1 MTLVF
6 LLSLHFLLMFG
17 YMILI
22 ETGKSRLGYGHW
34 LFALFLPFA
43 GVLCLLT
50 ADFGRSPAANDY
62 VRPFK
67 QFDCA
72 KLSEEGPEEAILPGT
87 QITRKQL
94 LDTIQRRPANLAAIL
109 TEALTSEDV
118 EVVHIAS
125 STIMKLQREYE
136 KSLKIAEEAYR
147 QMPDN
152 MKNLKSYIEAMEAYL
167 SADILKGNAV
177 FSLLKE
183 QKILIGEYLKVLPE
197 DKAVGIIS
205 VKNSLRQGEPAA
217 ALETAE
223 RLRYRYLSDIALWE
237 LSLESCTSAN
247 DTEKRNEILADATKM
262 AEYWTNTQK
271 ERWNKIQ
278 NGLKQ

>member
-87 QITRKQL
+87 QITRQQL

-278 NGLKQ
+278 NGLRQ

>member
-87 QITRKQL
+87 QITRQQL

-152 MKNLKSYIEAMEAYL
+152 MKNLKSYIQAMEAYL

>member
-1 MTLVF
+1 
-6 LLSLHFLLMFG
+6 
-17 YMILI
+17 MILI

-43 GVLCLLT
+43 RVLCLLT

-87 QITRKQL
+87 QITRQQL

>member
-43 GVLCLLT
+43 GVLCLLA

-87 QITRKQL
+87 QITRQQL

-262 AEYWTNTQK
+262 AECWTNTQK

>member
-87 QITRKQL
+87 QITRQQL

-262 AEYWTNTQK
+262 AECWTNTQK

>member
-1 MTLVF
+1 
-6 LLSLHFLLMFG
+6 
-17 YMILI
+17 
-22 ETGKSRLGYGHW
+22 
-34 LFALFLPFA
+34 
-43 GVLCLLT
+43 
-50 ADFGRSPAANDY
+50 
-62 VRPFK
+62 
-67 QFDCA
+67 
-72 KLSEEGPEEAILPGT
+72 
-87 QITRKQL
+87 
-94 LDTIQRRPANLAAIL
+94 
-109 TEALTSEDV
+109 
-118 EVVHIAS
+118 
-125 STIMKLQREYE
+125 MKLQREYE

>member
-87 QITRKQL
+87 QITRQQL

-217 ALETAE
+217 ALETAG

>member
-67 QFDCA
+67 QFNCA

-87 QITRKQL
+87 QITRQQL

-109 TEALTSEDV
+109 TEALTSDDV
-118 EVVHIAS
+118 VVVHIAS

-152 MKNLKSYIEAMEAYL
+152 MKNLQSYIEAMEAYL

-247 DTEKRNEILADATKM
+247 DTEKRNELLADATKM

>member
-87 QITRKQL
+87 QITRQQL

-125 STIMKLQREYE
+125 STIMKLQSSEKTDSEGNPIMVWVNLFSGKVWCKWVYAHGDEIYE
-136 KSLKIAEEAYR
+136 GMCLQVGQLATVTMRYTPKVDVRCRIWHENDPQDEAHAWEVVSIN
-147 QMPDN
+147 D
-152 MKNLKSYIEAMEAYL
+152 
-167 SADILKGNAV
+167 
-177 FSLLKE
+177 
-183 QKILIGEYLKVLPE
+183 PE
-197 DKAVGIIS
+197 DRHKF
-205 VKNSLRQGEPAA
+205 L
-217 ALETAE
+217 
-223 RLRYRYLSDIALWE
+223 DIE
-237 LSLESCTSAN
+237 L
-247 DTEKRNEILADATKM
+247 KRVVVA
-262 AEYWTNTQK
+262 
-271 ERWNKIQ
+271 
-278 NGLKQ
+278 

>member
-87 QITRKQL
+87 QITRQQL

-278 NGLKQ
+278 NG

>member
-43 GVLCLLT
+43 GVLCLLA

-87 QITRKQL
+87 QITRQQL

-183 QKILIGEYLKVLPE
+183 QKILVGEYLKVLPE

-247 DTEKRNEILADATKM
+247 DTGKRNEILADATKM
-262 AEYWTNTQK
+262 AECWTNTQK

>member
-17 YMILI
+17 YMILL
-22 ETGKSRLGYGHW
+22 ETGKSRLSYGHW

-43 GVLCLLT
+43 GVLCLLA

-87 QITRKQL
+87 QITRQQL

-247 DTEKRNEILADATKM
+247 DTEKRNEILADDTKM
-262 AEYWTNTQK
+262 AECWTNTQK
-271 ERWNKIQ
+271 GRWNKIQ

>member
-87 QITRKQL
+87 QITRQQL

-237 LSLESCTSAN
+237 LYLESCTSAN

>member
-87 QITRKQL
+87 QITRQQL

-247 DTEKRNEILADATKM
+247 NTEKRNEILADATKM

>member
-43 GVLCLLT
+43 GVLCLLA

-87 QITRKQL
+87 QITRQQL

>member
-87 QITRKQL
+87 QITRQQL

-247 DTEKRNEILADATKM
+247 DTEKRNESWRMPPKWLSIGQTRKRNAGIKFRMD
-262 AEYWTNTQK
+262 
-271 ERWNKIQ
+271 
-278 NGLKQ
+278 